1 MHGSESGTPRATH
14 ATSHRPRVLLSW
26 SSGKDSAWTL
36 HELRRQGTVDIV
48 GLLTTVDEEGRV
60 AAHRVPRALVEA
72 QARAVGLPLRTIELP
87 RSPSNAT
94 YEAAMREA
102 FARYRDEGIAHVA
115 FGDLHLQDV
124 RVYRERLFDGTG
136 VSPLFPLWGRAT
148 APLARDMIEGGLHAL
163 LVALDA
169 QRVASELIG
178 HAFDHEL
185 LLALSAS
192 CDPCG
197 ENGEFHTFVVDGPMF
212 TKPVGVTTA
221 SVAREGDFVIA
232 ELRSSSSTLA

>member
-1 MHGSESGTPRATH
+1 MRNVS
-14 ATSHRPRVLLSW
+14 SHRSRALLSW
-26 SSGKDSAWTL
+26 SSGKDSAWAL
-36 HELRRQGTVDIV
+36 RELRRRNDVDVV

-72 QARAVGLPLRTIELP
+72 QARAIGLPLRTIELP

-102 FARYRDEGIAHVA
+102 FAHYRDEGIAHVV

-124 RVYRERLFDGTG
+124 RAYRERLFDGTG
-136 VSPLFPLWGRAT
+136 VSPFFPLWGRAT
-148 APLARDMIEGGLHAL
+148 DALAREMIDGGLRAV

-169 QRVASELIG
+169 QRIASELIG
-178 HAFDHEL
+178 HTFDDEL
-185 LLALSAS
+185 LRALPTS

-197 ENGEFHTFVVDGPMF
+197 EDGEFHTFVFDGPMF
-212 TKPVGVTTA
+212 KEPIGVTMA
-221 SVAREGDFVIA
+221 SVVREGDFVIA
-232 ELRSSSSTLA
+232 ELRA